1 MITMTQL
8 KRALNNCLREKF
20 SKIKIYGNEVIDG
33 YKTPA
38 FFTEILP
45 GGFEHETKNYGSNE
59 IIFKIT
65 YFQTNVDEADQLR
78 VVDELQELFWLKF
91 ECEGRKLNITKF
103 EYDYA
108 GKEHNILQ
116 VSISI
121 NWYDNTARK
130 EDADITENIIIR
142 NYENNNLED
151 IIHFSNN

>member
-65 YFQTNVDEADQLR
+65 YFQTKVDEADQLR

-91 ECEGRKLNITKF
+91 ECLWRKLNITKF